1 MMQALQHDLGLLKKL
16 GMSPKEFVAKHRTMI
31 RFEQKGG
38 EFELEYLSRTP
49 ETNSAREVVTPD
61 DVKAAL
67 KVFLDDGMPK
77 AQLQAW
83 AHLLIM
89 MEEFDFPEDEPS
101 RNLVATTLHLIAT
114 PEINGELTRE
124 TVQYYRSCLEDG
136 REP

>member
-1 MMQALQHDLGLLKKL
+1 MMQALHHDLGLLKKL
-16 GMSPKEFVAKHRTMI
+16 GMSPTAFVAKHRTMI
-31 RFEQKGG
+31 RFEQKGS

-49 ETNSAREVVTPD
+49 ETNSVLEVVTPD
-61 DVKAAL
+61 DVRAAL
-67 KVFLDDGMPK
+67 NVFLNDGIAQ

-124 TVQYYRSCLEDG
+124 TVQYYRSCLKDE